1 MSNPKNSILLV
12 DDEPMNITSLT
23 HILKTD
29 YTVYV
34 EKDGAGCLEAAR
46 ELKPDVILLDI
57 LMPIMNGFEVIKTL
71 KNDEATRDIPV
82 IFVTGLADYIQKPFS
97 AAVVK
102 LRVRNQIQ
110 IVNQMRIIHD
120 ISITDSLTG
129 IGNRRY
135 FYTQL
140 EQEWQRG
147 LRHQT
152 PISFM
157 MLDIDHFKAFNDTY
171 GHLAGDVVLKE
182 TASIIKSCLS
192 RAIDIV
198 ARWGGEEFIILLPS
212 TPLDNAMDIANEI
225 RKKVEEAEIHLR
237 DKTITKVTISAGVNE
252 LLPNQASEI
261 NKFISD
267 ADKALYLAKGQG
279 RNQVVANDSWN

>member
-1 MSNPKNSILLV
+1 
-12 DDEPMNITSLT
+12 
-23 HILKTD
+23 
-29 YTVYV
+29 
-34 EKDGAGCLEAAR
+34 
-46 ELKPDVILLDI
+46 
-57 LMPIMNGFEVIKTL
+57 
-71 KNDEATRDIPV
+71 
-82 IFVTGLADYIQKPFS
+82 
-97 AAVVK
+97 
-102 LRVRNQIQ
+102 
-110 IVNQMRIIHD
+110 MRIIHD

-198 ARWGGEEFIILLPS
+198 ARWGGEEFAIILPDTS
-212 TPLDNAMDIANEI
+212 LDGAQKVAERI
-225 RKKVEEAEIHLR
+225 RRYVEKHIFKLEGDTEAH
-237 DKTITKVTISAGVNE
+237 VTISLG
-252 LLPNQASEI
+252 I
-261 NKFISD
+261 NCATPKRESTYTLDNFVSD
-267 ADKALYLAKGQG
+267 ADKALYQAKATG
-279 RNQVVANDSWN
+279 RNKVCTFAVPVKKPAK